1 MPSVRRAA
9 VITHGR
15 DGVGAALDRLRTV
28 AESSGVTLVDGDDAD
43 IAIVL
48 GGDGSM
54 LRTLGRFLGRGV
66 PVIGVNYGRVGFLTA
81 MSGADLEAGIA
92 RVFAG
97 EYRTVELST
106 LEVSVGGRT
115 EVAVNDVVVAGGT
128 LGRMVE
134 LGYAIG
140 GEDLGS
146 RPCDGLICATP
157 TGSTAYNLSNGGP
170 VLVWGLDAMVLTFV
184 APHALDIR
192 PLVVPRGLGSLL
204 HRQGFRDVHELAVGE
219 GIEIG
224 AVRVEATFAAHDG
237 SRPPYP
243 ARAPAVGYAV
253 LGSRRVYFAGDTN
266 LFPEMDGLVPDLD
279 LALIPI
285 WGWGPSL
292 GRGEH
297 LDPEGAAEA
306 IALLHPAT
314 AVPIHWG
321 TYAPLYLGLRA
332 VPAYLAEPQAAFSAA
347 AARLAPGVA
356 VRILP
361 PGEALEL

>member
-15 DGVGAALDRLRTV
+15 DGVGAALDRLRAV
-28 AESSGVTLVDGDDAD
+28 AVSCGVTLVDGDDAD

-54 LRTLGRFLGRGV
+54 LRALGRFLGRGV

-81 MSGADLEAGIA
+81 MSGADLEAGVA

-106 LEVSVGGRT
+106 LEVSVGSRT

-146 RPCDGLICATP
+146 QPCDGLICATP

-192 PLVVPRGLGSLL
+192 PLVVPRGLEVTVENRTKGLAATVL
-204 HRQGFRDVHELAVGE
+204 VDGHEVGTLSDTEQAVVRVGE
-219 GIEIG
+219 QRSLIATLPEMTFFKRY
-224 AVRVEATFAAHDG
+224 AATF
-237 SRPPYP
+237 
-243 ARAPAVGYAV
+243 
-253 LGSRRVYFAGDTN
+253 
-266 LFPEMDGLVPDLD
+266 
-279 LALIPI
+279 
-285 WGWGPSL
+285 
-292 GRGEH
+292 GR
-297 LDPEGAAEA
+297 
-306 IALLHPAT
+306 
-314 AVPIHWG
+314 
-321 TYAPLYLGLRA
+321 
-332 VPAYLAEPQAAFSAA
+332 
-347 AARLAPGVA
+347 
-356 VRILP
+356 
-361 PGEALEL
+361 